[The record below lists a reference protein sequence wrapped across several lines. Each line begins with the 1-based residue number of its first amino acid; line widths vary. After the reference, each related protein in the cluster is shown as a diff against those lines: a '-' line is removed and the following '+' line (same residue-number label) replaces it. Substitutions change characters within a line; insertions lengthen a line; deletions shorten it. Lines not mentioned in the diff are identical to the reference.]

1 MAANPTGPVFNVDFA
16 KELEDIKLKIDEVNQ
31 LEKERLDQLT
41 NEKEAAAGAVI
52 QQQLEQGKL
61 SSFQLVGGWVWLSL
75 RRENAAGDIKEQQL
89 EQGKQ

>member
-1 MAANPTGPVFNVDFA
+1 VAANPTGPVFNVDFA

-41 NEKEAAAGAVI
+41 NEKDAAAGGAVI

-61 SSFQLVGGWVWLSL
+61 SSFCWWEVGFGS
-75 RRENAAGDIKEQQL
+75 A
-89 EQGKQ
+89 

>member
-52 QQQLEQGKL
+52 QQQLEQGK
-61 SSFQLVGGWVWLSL
+61 FPAFYWWVVGFGSAL
-75 RRENAAGDIKEQQL
+75 RRANVAQCHY
-89 EQGKQ
+89 